1 MAVGPS
7 ISIKLE
13 KNIQQPSCLSSTD
26 LSVCFPMEFLEV
38 SSAREYVSARCPAG
52 PHLRLLLFH
61 ARWFSWSAVG
71 GRRLVL
77 AYVDYRNNNACLLV
91 HALKKSWTRTHSC
104 LWPTSKECVWHT
116 HLLSAALNLE
126 YYIIL
131 NIRRIIQGNCLIS
144 MLRCRRSATANLK
157 LTSWKHFNNW
167 LLLVNF
173 TPRENG
179 GSKDRIDATTT
190 VKLNAL
196 VCFTGHYT
204 EYVLMT
210 YGRGIIMHHIQGSI
224 VVFFFGCV

>member
-52 PHLRLLLFH
+52 PHLGLLLFH

-131 NIRRIIQGNCLIS
+131 NIRRIS
-144 MLRCRRSATANLK
+144 MLRCRWSATANLK

-204 EYVLMT
+204 
-210 YGRGIIMHHIQGSI
+210 
-224 VVFFFGCV
+224 